1 MALVATGLLFLR
13 KLVRAYMIHSL
24 FHSKTHR
31 SVFIYLLVGLIW
43 IRSKE
48 MWEKLQTEMAQLF
61 EAKY

>member
-1 MALVATGLLFLR
+1 
-13 KLVRAYMIHSL
+13 MIHSL